1 MKNVSTDSMPAANLY
16 NWNKSLSNCGNTLLS
31 WKFVQITW
39 RKISHFGLKIFR
51 ALAYW
56 VMSRIIVT
64 PLTRKFGKSSAITMT
79 SQNPKFFAC
88 AFYFFFRNKLS
99 VPYFST
105 NLENTK
111 KVDPIDP
118 KGQDSFN
125 ITSNLYKR
133 IISVLAIWFFRF
145 FKFE

>member
-1 MKNVSTDSMPAANLY
+1 
-16 NWNKSLSNCGNTLLS
+16 
-31 WKFVQITW
+31 
-39 RKISHFGLKIFR
+39 
-51 ALAYW
+51 
-56 VMSRIIVT
+56 
-64 PLTRKFGKSSAITMT
+64 MT
-79 SQNPKFFAC
+79 SQNPKFFALR
-88 AFYFFFRNKLS
+88 FSVFFFRNKLS

-111 KVDPIDP
+111 MVDPIDP